1 MLDQINIIQLNVN
14 HCAAAQTLLAQTA
27 RERNADVVLLSEPYL
42 PEVGSSGMLFDEL
55 GKVSIKCR
63 TSLAMEEREIEPMR
77 GFAYAKIKEN
87 SYSSTAPM
95 IHLATAR
102 SNSRTRSPQRNR
114 FLSRATKMVA
124 AHSGLANKTLSTFRT
139 PFAIKNLNS
148 LIEPKTPT
156 NNLLSPVTKKSDLCC
171 G

>member
-77 GFAYAKIKEN
+77 GFAYAKIKGELLQL
-87 SYSSTAPM
+87 YSSYDPP
-95 IHLATAR
+95 
-102 SNSRTRSPQRNR
+102 SDSPEQ
-114 FLSRATKMVA
+114 FEDQESSK
-124 AHSGLANKTLSTFRT
+124 
-139 PFAIKNLNS
+139 
-148 LIEPKTPT
+148 EPISFEGNEDGGCPQW
-156 NNLLSPVTKKSDLCC
+156 PC
-171 G
+171 